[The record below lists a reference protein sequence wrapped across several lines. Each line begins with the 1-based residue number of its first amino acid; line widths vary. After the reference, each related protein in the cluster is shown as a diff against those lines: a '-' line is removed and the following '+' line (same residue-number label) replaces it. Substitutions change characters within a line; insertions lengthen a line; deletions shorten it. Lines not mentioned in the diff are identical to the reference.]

1 MIGRVISPRY
11 LSTDRETKSRRESGT
26 SLLYSS
32 KFRKTKKSEERREIF
47 VSFSLLLLS
56 LSLSFNTRL
65 RANVRNNRIY
75 TPTPLS
81 YPLRSFCTFLG
92 YNDIPSAW
100 YVTVAYLATGAYIL
114 TRHNRRSVRSSGKS
128 DVTLSLFQPISSLLW
143 AKA

>member
-81 YPLRSFCTFLG
+81 NPLRSFCTFLG
-92 YNDIPSAW
+92 YNDIPSAIRDGC
-100 YVTVAYLATGAYIL
+100 VSCDGRVYLNAA
-114 TRHNRRSVRSSGKS
+114 
-128 DVTLSLFQPISSLLW
+128 
-143 AKA
+143 

>member
-47 VSFSLLLLS
+47 VSFSLLLS
-56 LSLSFNTRL
+56 LSLYRL
-65 RANVRNNRIY
+65 THAYANVRNNRIY

-81 YPLRSFCTFLG
+81 NPLHSFCTFLG

>member
-32 KFRKTKKSEERREIF
+32 KFRKTKKSEERREIL
-47 VSFSLLLLS
+47 VSFSLLLS

-81 YPLRSFCTFLG
+81 NPLRSFCTFLG